1 MEVTALFLFIG
12 GLLGFRF
19 KFPILIPAIIL
30 AVIVTGS
37 MEIAQRQD
45 VWSSRL
51 STLAAVIALQ
61 IGYVSS
67 IPASIVANHAPTTTL
82 SIRLQLGFNR
92 DAENAENLTL
102 ASSSHQPHDV
112 AGGVSF

>member
-1 MEVTALFLFIG
+1 MEVTALFVLTG

-30 AVIVTGS
+30 ALIVTGS

-82 SIRLQLGFNR
+82 SI
-92 DAENAENLTL
+92 DC
-102 ASSSHQPHDV
+102 S
-112 AGGVSF
+112 